1 MEGITLVGA
10 DESQMVNIPV
20 PSPGETRTLEQ
31 TVSFRDCQI
40 CLLKVAAQERTE
52 EEKKESGTDADV
64 LLHVSA
70 SVTDRSEGQTF
81 TFAQIEREGERFFIT
96 LLSVFA
102 CGFMAVS
109 RYHIKMALKN
119 RAYMEAHLSTM

>member
-40 CLLKVAAQERTE
+40 RLLKVAAQERTE

-81 TFAQIEREGERFFIT
+81 TFAQIEWEGRFPMPEQAGRNFQMKVGEC
-96 LLSVFA
+96 S
-102 CGFMAVS
+102 
-109 RYHIKMALKN
+109 LKP
-119 RAYMEAHLSTM
+119 